1 MPLPDKHANEPTVEV
16 GLSLYQ
22 EMMAAKSAA
31 EAWATRYNELK
42 KEMQE
47 RIGDAYA
54 ATVDGVKVLT
64 YRPKA
69 TYAESRL
76 RSDYPDLTQHFIEMK
91 VQDVFNMDKFR
102 EAHPDIAAQYRIR
115 ALVEVKPT

>member
-16 GLSLYQ
+16 GQGLFQ
-22 EMMAAKSAA
+22 DMMAAKTAA
-31 EAWATRYNELK
+31 EAWTQRYNELK
-42 KEMQE
+42 KQMQE

-76 RSDYPDLTQHFIEMK
+76 RQDYPDLTQHFMELT
-91 VQDVFNMDKFR
+91 VQDTFNIDKFK
-102 EAHPDIAAQYRIR
+102 EAHPDIAEQYRVR
-115 ALVEVKPT
+115 ALVEVKTT